1 MSFTQQAESNP
12 NLHFFSQGCPSKIVA
27 VSRTLIK
34 MAAASCISRSW
45 SQTVP
50 S

>member
-1 MSFTQQAESNP
+1 MSYTQQAVFSP
-12 NLHFFSQGCPSKIVA
+12 NLHSFSQGCPSKTVA
-27 VSRTLIK
+27 ASRTLIK

-45 SQTVP
+45 SQTVR